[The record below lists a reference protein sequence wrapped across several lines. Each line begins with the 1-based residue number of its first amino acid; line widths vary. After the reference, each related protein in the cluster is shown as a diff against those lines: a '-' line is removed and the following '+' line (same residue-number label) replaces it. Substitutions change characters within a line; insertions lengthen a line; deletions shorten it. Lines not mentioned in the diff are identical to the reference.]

1 MLTVTGETEITM
13 ERDVTG
19 RIYWDSTAAD
29 APQWR
34 LSIDSLPD
42 HPAQMLPLRET
53 DIPHN
58 ADRQTLSRLIADTL
72 WRVTQE
78 LPHDVGL
85 IPLATGHGYTFRVTY
100 L

>member
-1 MLTVTGETEITM
+1 MRTASGETETTM

-19 RIYWDSTAAD
+19 RIYWDSTDAE

-34 LSIDSLPD
+34 LAIDSPSD
-42 HPAQMLPLRET
+42 HPPRILSLRGM
-53 DIPHN
+53 DLPHN
-58 ADRQTLSRLIADTL
+58 ADRQALSRLIADTL

-78 LPHDVGL
+78 MPHDVGL

>member
-1 MLTVTGETEITM
+1 M

-19 RIYWDSTAAD
+19 RIYWDSTDAD

-34 LSIDSLPD
+34 LSIDSLSG
-42 HPAQMLPLRET
+42 HPPRILPLRGA
-53 DIPHN
+53 DIPHD
-58 ADRQTLSRLIADTL
+58 ADKQELCRLIADTL

>member
-1 MLTVTGETEITM
+1 M
-13 ERDVTG
+13 EGDVTG
-19 RIYWDSTAAD
+19 RIYWDSTDAD

-34 LSIDSLPD
+34 LSIDSLPE
-42 HPAQMLPLRET
+42 HPPRILPLLEAN
-53 DIPHN
+53 IPHN
-58 ADRQTLSRLIADTL
+58 ADRQELSRLIADTL